1 MVKTQAHA
9 NPEGNF
15 VVDSGQSA
23 VIKAVDLIAPI
34 GQLIQKNAALLRKT
48 SESWTLE
55 KTGLRMANKR
65 VTEKLSESFNAHLF
79 HFTAE
84 LTTPLDFNFGIL
96 NGTTDF
102 ACGANHQVVFTSDH
116 LMEFALHIY
125 FASSDQTRYFSGGA
139 NFQLIGR

>member
-48 SESWTLE
+48 SESW
-55 KTGLRMANKR
+55 
-65 VTEKLSESFNAHLF
+65 
-79 HFTAE
+79 
-84 LTTPLDFNFGIL
+84 IL
-96 NGTTDF
+96 
-102 ACGANHQVVFTSDH
+102 
-116 LMEFALHIY
+116 
-125 FASSDQTRYFSGGA
+125 
-139 NFQLIGR
+139 